1 MTIHLP
7 KDLEISIR
15 GEVNSGHFASED
27 EFVETAVR
35 AFLSQRPEHVPAS
48 ASEMG
53 SIGTMHDD
61 AELLEQITQNI
72 MRSRATRTLRR
83 RPDE

>member
-7 KDLEISIR
+7 KDLEMSIR
-15 GEVNSGHFASED
+15 AGVQSGHFATED
-27 EFVETAVR
+27 EFVATAVR
-35 AFLSQRPEHVPAS
+35 AYLRQHSDHAPAS

-53 SIGTMHDD
+53 SIGAMHED

-72 MRSRATRTLRR
+72 MLSRETRRSRLPA
-83 RPDE
+83 DE